1 MNELSFAILA
11 LSVIV
16 LTWALVRVNEKLDKA
31 IKTLKKFESVFNKIK
46 RLKKP

>member
-1 MNELSFAILA
+1 MNELSFVLLA

-31 IKTLKKFESVFNKIK
+31 IKTLKKFENIFSKIK
-46 RLKKP
+46 RVKKT